1 MISGPFKEALMR
13 KFSAIAL
20 VSCLTL
26 GATAAFAA
34 QTSTT
39 PSTSMDKPATSGS
52 MSKTTKTT
60 TATTKTTTKMKAH
73 KVTGDVSKLDCTAN
87 TLTVGTTDLN
97 TNDKTTVTVNGK
109 KGACADLK
117 DGMKATASYVEK
129 DGKKWATHI
138 SAK

>member
-1 MISGPFKEALMR
+1 MR

-26 GATAAFAA
+26 GATAAFA
-34 QTSTT
+34 QTT
-39 PSTSMDKPATSGS
+39 PSTSMDKPAASAT
-52 MSKTTKTT
+52 KTTKTT
-60 TATTKTTTKMKAH
+60 TATTTTKTTKMKAH
-73 KVTGDVSKLDCTAN
+73 KVTGDLSKVDCTAN

-97 TNDKTTVTVNGK
+97 TNDKTTITVNGK

>member
-1 MISGPFKEALMR
+1 MR

-39 PSTSMDKPATSGS
+39 PSTSMDKPAASAT
-52 MSKTTKTT
+52 KTTATKT
-60 TATTKTTTKMKAH
+60 TATTKTTTKTKAH
-73 KVTGDVSKLDCTAN
+73 KVTGDITAVDCTTEPKN
-87 TLTVGTTDLN
+87 VTIGTTQLYIN
-97 TNDKTTVTVNGK
+97 SATKITVKGK
-109 KGACADLK
+109 KVDCDDLK
-117 DGMKATASYVEK
+117 KDMKATASYTEK
-129 DGKKWATHI
+129 DGKNWAKYI

>member
-1 MISGPFKEALMR
+1 MR

-39 PSTSMDKPATSGS
+39 PSTSMDKPATGGT
-52 MSKTTKTT
+52 MAKTTKTT
-60 TATTKTTTKMKAH
+60 TATTKTTKTTAKAH
-73 KVTGDVSKLDCTAN
+73 KVTGDISKLYCTAK

-97 TNDKTTVTVNGK
+97 INDATHITKAK
-109 KGACADLK
+109 KKATCADLK
-117 DGMKATASYVEK
+117 DGDKATASYTTDK
-129 DGKKWATHI
+129 DGKNWAKYI
-138 SAK
+138 SVK

>member
-1 MISGPFKEALMR
+1 MR

-26 GATAAFAA
+26 GATAVFA
-34 QTSTT
+34 QTT
-39 PSTSMDKPATSGS
+39 PSTSMDKPATSGT

-60 TATTKTTTKMKAH
+60 TATKTTKTTMKAH
-73 KVTGDVSKLDCTAN
+73 KVTGDISKLDCTAN

-109 KGACADLK
+109 KAACADLK
-117 DGMKATASYVEK
+117 DAMKATASYVEK

>member
-1 MISGPFKEALMR
+1 MR

-26 GATAAFAA
+26 GATAAFA
-34 QTSTT
+34 QTT
-39 PSTSMDKPATSGS
+39 PSTSMDKPAASAT
-52 MSKTTKTT
+52 KTTKTT
-60 TATTKTTTKMKAH
+60 TATTTTKTTKMKAH
-73 KVTGDVSKLDCTAN
+73 KVTGDLSKVDCTAN
-87 TLTVGTTDLN
+87 TLTIGTTDLN
-97 TNDKTTVTVNGK
+97 TNDKTTITVNGK

>member
-1 MISGPFKEALMR
+1 MR

-39 PSTSMDKPATSGS
+39 PSTSMDKPAASGT

-60 TATTKTTTKMKAH
+60 TATSKSTKTTAKAH
-73 KVTGDVSKLDCTAN
+73 KVTGDITAVDCTTEPKN
-87 TLTVGTTDLN
+87 VTIGTTQLYIN
-97 TNDKTTVTVNGK
+97 SATKITVKGK
-109 KGACADLK
+109 KVDCDDLK
-117 DGMKATASYVEK
+117 KDMKATASYTEK
-129 DGKKWATHI
+129 DGKNWAKYI